1 MRRTVTGVSKRVRRK
16 ARHVNKRFVQPRI
29 PSSSNSNQPKG
40 AFQFLKS
47 SPIVIPRKATNAG
60 YERVLVERI
69 AKVCD
74 ALGESSAVPMDA
86 DRAIQHLAETYG
98 ATTEARQ
105 EATWLV
111 SIALTGRLPSRTE
124 FDLLDSRLQFGDPLS
139 TMRSQAR
146 ATAVHQHGG
155 WDRSIEL
162 VSSVLVDVT
171 HTARN
176 DVNTGIQRVVREL
189 APRWVA
195 ANPET
200 CLAVFDEMHGGW
212 RGLSPVEQDRTI
224 HWTTYRKTLGTA
236 SAIARGSNRQEGPDK
251 PLLVPWHATILTAE
265 IVGRGRHSEVMA
277 TAADCAP
284 NHLGMVVHDLIP
296 YFLPEFVSNPTRLA
310 FGDSF
315 TVIKS
320 ANRVSCVSNTVASG
334 LGKICEHVSHEQ
346 GHVPEV
352 KAQPLPSNARSVRE
366 PITPALRKSVLGSYS
381 DVPLVLSVSSL
392 EPRKNHRNSLIAA
405 ELLWQQGHEFQLL
418 YISGNKWKHSS
429 FTGLLKLLQ
438 AKGRPVRV
446 VERASDEF
454 LNAAYQ
460 LARFTVFVSLSEGY
474 GLPVVESLAFDTP
487 VVVSGIG
494 SMREISEGG
503 GTRTVD
509 PRDVS
514 EISAAMLDLLVN
526 DDAIEVLRKESAAK
540 PLNDWDSHA
549 ADVLEWLLP
558 AN

>member
-1 MRRTVTGVSKRVRRK
+1 MRLTVSGVSKRVRRK
-16 ARHVNKRFVQPRI
+16 ARHANKRFVQPRI
-29 PSSSNSNQPKG
+29 PTSDDHKQAKG
-40 AFQFLKS
+40 ALVFLNS
-47 SPIVIPRKATNAG
+47 SPIVLPRKAKNAG
-60 YERVLVERI
+60 YERILIGRI
-69 AKVCD
+69 TTVCG
-74 ALGESSAVPMDA
+74 ALGDSSAVPMDVDLA
-86 DRAIQHLAETYG
+86 LQHLAGVYG
-98 ATTEARQ
+98 TTTDSDRG
-105 EATWLV
+105 ATWLI
-111 SIALTGRLPSRTE
+111 SIALTGRLPTRTE
-124 FDLLDSRLQFGDPLS
+124 FDLLDSRLRFGDPLS
-139 TMRSQAR
+139 TMRAQAR

-162 VSSVLVDVT
+162 VDSAFVDVT
-171 HTARN
+171 HTACN

-195 ANPET
+195 ANPDT
-200 CLAVFDEMHGGW
+200 RLAVFDVMHGGW
-212 RGLSPVEQDRTI
+212 RGLTPVERARTTE
-224 HWTTYRKTLGTA
+224 WATYRKTLGANSAATRGQKRQDSAA
-236 SAIARGSNRQEGPDK
+236 SPVLI
-251 PLLVPWHATILTAE
+251 PWHTTILTAE
-265 IVGRGRHSEVMA
+265 IVGRGRHSDAMA
-277 TAADCAP
+277 TAVDCAP
-284 NHLGMVVHDLIP
+284 NQLGMVVHDLIP
-296 YFLPEFVSNPTRLA
+296 YFLPEFVSNTTRLS

-320 ANRVSCVSNTVASG
+320 ANRVSCVSQTVASG

-346 GHVPEV
+346 GHVPAV

-366 PITPALRKSVLGSYS
+366 PITAALRKSVLGSS
-381 DVPLVLSVSSL
+381 PDLPLVLSVSSL

-405 ELLWQQGHEFQLL
+405 ELLWQQGHDFQLL

-494 SMREISEGG
+494 SMKEISEGG

-514 EISAAMLDLLVN
+514 DISAAMLDLLVH
-526 DDAIEVLRKESAAK
+526 DEAVETLRKESAAK

-549 ADVLEWLLP
+549 AEVLAWLLP
-558 AN
+558 RD